1 MYGRLASRLWGTV
14 VLGALALPTQAGVHI
29 DVGLGLLPPPLYAGP
44 PPGYYVAPPP
54 VYYGPG
60 VVYGDPDWDYGGDG
74 WRAGHWD
81 HWDHHHWRGEHW
93 RGERG
98 WDGHHPHWHGR

>member
-1 MYGRLASRLWGTV
+1 MHREFMRRLM
-14 VLGALALPTQAGVHI
+14 ALILVAPVAMTARAGVHI
-29 DVGLGLLPPPLYAGP
+29 DVGLGLIPPPLYAGP
-44 PPGYYVAPPP
+44 PPVYYTPPPP

-81 HWDHHHWRGEHW
+81 HQRWHGDRW

-98 WDGHHPHWHGR
+98 WDRRPDHGRDHR